1 MLLFDNL
8 FNQAKQIAR
17 KPKYVT
23 KIHIFFEGAVSEQE
37 VVAMIKKEF
46 NKDENILSF
55 IEISANKPTNS
66 IAKINRIIKQGWYT
80 NTEQKRTTIAKDETI
95 LLLYDVDVFYG
106 NHGPAKKEALKK
118 RLGIIKSLIANDSI
132 TFIWIASFPCFE
144 YGLSLGLTSSLDKN
158 KVLGTIDEIQ
168 IKAFL
173 SHIAG
178 KKFKKYD
185 KSYKKIF
192 YDTKIFK
199 VDILRRNALA
209 DRQNK
214 NLPLTHTD
222 FANMIKEDKLLSNL
236 KNDCPFS
243 YLDYLFI
250 TIENKIKEVIENSD
264 K

>member
-1 MLLFDNL
+1 VSIFDNV
-8 FNQAKQIAR
+8 FNELRQINR
-17 KPKYVT
+17 KPKYVK

-46 NKDENILSF
+46 NNDENILSF

-66 IAKINRIIKQGWYT
+66 IAKISRIIKQGWYH

-118 RLGIIKSLIANDSI
+118 RLGLIKSLIANESVE
-132 TFIWIASFPCFE
+132 FIWIASFPCFE

-158 KVLGTIDEIQ
+158 KVLCTIDEMQ
-168 IKAFL
+168 VKDFL

-192 YDTKIFK
+192 YDTGKFEVSNLK
-199 VDILRRNALA
+199 TNALA

-222 FANMIKEDKLLSNL
+222 FANMIKEDKLLANL